1 MSKFLK
7 VGLEAVE
14 KSGKIILNYFD
25 KVDIVYKKNKNYR
38 DLVSEIDILSEQ
50 SIIETIKK
58 KYKSHNFL
66 AEESGYQNNNSN
78 YEWVVDPLDGTV
90 NYTRGLKLCSISLA
104 LRHKNKAILGI
115 IYNPF
120 FKELFYATKF
130 GAFLNGKKISVSQN
144 KSFDNSLVISALS
157 SDVSKNNSKQFSK
170 FRKLNNKTLGV
181 LRIGSAAYALCLLAK
196 GSSDIFFGNSL
207 KTWDVEAG
215 IFIVKQAGGVVK
227 KIKKSKNEVDLI
239 ATSCKNLLLKTLKL

>member
-78 YEWVVDPLDGTV
+78 YEWVIDPLDGTV

-104 LRHKNKAILGI
+104 LRHKNKTILGI

-120 FKELFYATKF
+120 FKELF
-130 GAFLNGKKISVSQN
+130 
-144 KSFDNSLVISALS
+144 
-157 SDVSKNNSKQFSK
+157 
-170 FRKLNNKTLGV
+170 
-181 LRIGSAAYALCLLAK
+181 
-196 GSSDIFFGNSL
+196 
-207 KTWDVEAG
+207 
-215 IFIVKQAGGVVK
+215 
-227 KIKKSKNEVDLI
+227 
-239 ATSCKNLLLKTLKL
+239 